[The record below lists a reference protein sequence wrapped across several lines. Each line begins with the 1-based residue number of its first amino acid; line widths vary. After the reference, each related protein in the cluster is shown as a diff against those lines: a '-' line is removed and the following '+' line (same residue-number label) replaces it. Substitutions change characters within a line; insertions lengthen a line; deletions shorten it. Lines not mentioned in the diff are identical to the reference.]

1 MDNHHVL
8 IVADDPLAR
17 AGLAALLGGEPSV
30 TVTGQSSS
38 SVDIAALLAAFQPD
52 VLLWD
57 LGWSPE
63 GQILALG
70 QFVEEYTLPV
80 VALLAVDTLVNSVR
94 SAGARGLLLRTSS
107 GAQMAA
113 ALNAVVQGL
122 LVFDTALLA
131 TPAPFVPD
139 LALVEPLST
148 RELEVLRQLAEGLS
162 NKEIARKM
170 AISENTIKFH
180 VNAILGKLGAQSR
193 TEAVVRA
200 TRAGLVLL

>member
-94 SAGARGLLLRTSS
+94 SAGTRGLLLRTSS

>member
-131 TPAPFVPD
+131 TPAPFVP
-139 LALVEPLST
+139 LCLSSGRAALHPRAGGATPAGRRALQQGD
-148 RELEVLRQLAEGLS
+148 RPQA
-162 NKEIARKM
+162 M

-180 VNAILGKLGAQSR
+180 VNAILGKLGAY
-193 TEAVVRA
+193 RA
-200 TRAGLVLL
+200 ARKLSCAPRAPG